1 MSVHVIKTNVEA
13 DPIASLTKLD
23 KAWRRVLNFTPE
35 PLSHREKK
43 KKDSGT
49 H

>member
-43 KKDSGT
+43 KDSGT